1 MCNQDKCVLSKQTFV
16 VCVCVLRG
24 GGLCNLVGVYFTD
37 TVNSANKSQMNYNNS
52 SHDLVVTKKV

>member
-1 MCNQDKCVLSKQTFV
+1 MCTFKADFCG
-16 VCVCVLRG
+16 VCMLQG

-37 TVNSANKSQMNYNNS
+37 TVNSANKSQMDYNNS